1 MSEPL
6 HASPLLSE
14 LQRLLAAQHAIA
26 FMPTLPL
33 DMSIEPM
40 DADPMSA
47 IAIVDF
53 QQQIGELAVEAT
65 DEDLIKA
72 YREIDG
78 ERGGLDAEVLLAEIA
93 RRNIDI

>member
-33 DMSIEPM
+33 DMSIEP
-40 DADPMSA
+40 